1 MRAHHLSCMS
11 TRLPGGRLIDGSGSP
26 LSARA
31 RLASHCVLIE
41 TDHGLVLV
49 DTGLGLNDV
58 RDPEARLGAHALRL
72 LQPEFREA
80 MTAVRQIRRMG
91 FDPADVRHI
100 VLTHLDCDRVGG
112 LDDFPDAT
120 VHLLDEER
128 THAAA
133 QRSWLDRQR
142 YRPQQWASAPRW
154 RTYPGTRGG
163 TWFGF
168 DCVNELAGLP
178 PEILLIPLP
187 GHTPGHA
194 GVAMHVDSGW
204 LFLAGDAYFHRAE
217 LDPLAPH
224 CPPGLA
230 LLQRALAT
238 SASQRGRNVARLH
251 ELHRDHA
258 RRITMFCSHDPVEFE
273 RLAGRPLAEPADAP
287 APVDDFF
294 EPVRRRA

>member
-11 TRLPGGRLIDGSGSP
+11 TTLPGGRLIDGSGSP
-26 LSARA
+26 LATRV

-58 RDPEARLGAHALRL
+58 RDPETRLGAHVLRL
-72 LQPEFREA
+72 LQPELREA

-112 LDDFPDAT
+112 LDDFPTAT
-120 VHLLDEER
+120 VHLLAEER
-128 THAAA
+128 GHAEA

-142 YRPQQWASAPRW
+142 YRPQQWSTAPRW
-154 RTYPGTRGG
+154 RTYEGARGG
-163 TWFGF
+163 DWFGF
-168 DCVNELAGLP
+168 DCVSELDGLP
-178 PEILLIPLP
+178 PEILLVPLP

-194 GVAMHVDSGW
+194 GVAMQVDGGW
-204 LFLAGDAYFHRAE
+204 KLLAGDAYFHHAQ

-230 LLQRALAT
+230 MFQRLMAT
-238 SASQRGRNVARLH
+238 SGSKRRHNVERLR
-251 ELHRDHA
+251 ELQRDHA
-258 RRITMFCSHDPVEFE
+258 RRVTLFCSHDPIEFE
-273 RLAGRPLAEPADAP
+273 RLAGRPLGEPADAP
-287 APVDDFF
+287 QPVDDFF
-294 EPVRRRA
+294 VPLRRRA